1 MILNATIEIKVK
13 ERLNKLSSNDYDNLE
28 CWQIIEAF
36 NKAQVEWCR
45 RQLHGNNIYKE
56 GDEYSKRRVDDLQVL
71 LTETPLTGTTNDEF
85 FESNNFPVDEYLQF
99 KRISVDATNECCTDP
114 RSMTVYLV
122 EEANIDLFL
131 RDPLKKPDFEWGETM
146 ATLINNT
153 VRIYKNEDFNL
164 VSPVL
169 TYYRLPRN
177 IQIAD
182 CINPY
187 TGATTVTDV
196 TCELKDDVVEL
207 LIDEAASIL
216 AGDMEN
222 FNQYQRE
229 QQAAERNN

>member
-45 RQLHGNNIYKE
+45 RQLHGYNNFQE

-71 LTETPLTGTTNDEF
+71 LTETPLAGTTNNEF
-85 FESNNFPVDEYLQF
+85 FESNNFPVDEYLQY

-131 RDPLKKPDFEWGETM
+131 RDPLKKPDFEWSETM

-164 VSPVL
+164 VNPVL

-177 IQIAD
+177 IEID
-182 CINPY
+182 GCINPY
-187 TGATTVTDV
+187 TGNESISEV